1 MRNSSIAPCGHIIQM
16 VQLMMEM
23 STATRDQPQ
32 EGQRGKKA
40 TVLDSWRTI
49 QAATKQIDSNFS

>member
-1 MRNSSIAPCGHIIQM
+1 M

-49 QAATKQIDSNFS
+49 QAATKQIESNFS